1 MFSIKTYKF
10 EFDEVIDMKNKSFMY
25 GILCAA
31 GGAMIGFFANQ
42 LGNTIGTIGFTIGVA
57 LLVFATSKLNS

>member
-1 MFSIKTYKF
+1 
-10 EFDEVIDMKNKSFMY
+10 MKNKNFMY

-42 LGNTIGTIGFTIGVA
+42 LGYTIGTIGFTIGVA
-57 LLVFATSKLNS
+57 LLVFGASKLNR

>member
-1 MFSIKTYKF
+1 
-10 EFDEVIDMKNKSFMY
+10 MKNKSFLY

-42 LGNTIGTIGFTIGVA
+42 LGDPIGTIGFTLGVA
-57 LLVFATSKLNS
+57 LLTFSAANLKK

>member
-1 MFSIKTYKF
+1 
-10 EFDEVIDMKNKSFMY
+10 MKNKSFLY

-42 LGNTIGTIGFTIGVA
+42 LGDPIGTIGFALGVA
-57 LLVFATSKLNS
+57 LLTFSAANLKK